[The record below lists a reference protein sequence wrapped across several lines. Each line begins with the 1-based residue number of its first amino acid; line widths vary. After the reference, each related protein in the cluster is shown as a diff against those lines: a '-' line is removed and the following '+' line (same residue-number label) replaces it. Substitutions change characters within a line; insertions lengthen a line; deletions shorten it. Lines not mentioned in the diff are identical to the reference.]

1 MQAFRQLLPEVAKER
16 EGYTMQKQTLKF
28 AVESR
33 NGVVVSVGHS
43 TIMQPVTNFKG
54 GSIKWF
60 DDTKLLKSNK
70 AKENQL

>member
-1 MQAFRQLLPEVAKER
+1 
-16 EGYTMQKQTLKF
+16 MQKQTLKF